1 MDTFTLVNHSAL
13 DNTMAE
19 FAFHAENGV
28 KYLQFGLLNSED
40 AGYIT
45 ELEPYLYRLEV
56 GFIKDKLVRDT
67 VRITDTY
74 NENLGFPIDRI
85 PELTLGDEYEIG
97 FNKLEDDREQG
108 GGLTTTQL
116 NQITTAIQ
124 GISIPDGITPEQW
137 TALINAIK
145 NIAIDQALID
155 KINGIEDNATE
166 DQTAEEIRDAL
177 LGLANGWLPVSAI
190 KGLNMTEI
198 ELKVDAV
205 FPIGGTVS
213 PFFMEYIPQLDQVWM
228 TLNNDV
234 IETYRLSGAYSSN
247 FQILQIASSRSPRG
261 ILYQDAADQIGFID
275 RTAANDISVV
285 RYNRSRAFVTETT
298 LAGYPSNANINGAVY
313 IRNSEI
319 QSIWIFFEDTG
330 GQGEFSIARYN
341 GAYSHQD
348 NMEAVGK
355 WYKGGCYVSRLD
367 EVWILSGQNSG
378 AGESEIRRFTPG
390 GGYIGSIDNPFE
402 DRHDNPHG
410 MTYIPDPVD
419 KLWVGDITDDKIY
432 QYDILQYVA

>member
-19 FAFHAENGV
+19 FAFHTENGV
-28 KYLQFGLLNSED
+28 KYLQFGLLNAED
-40 AGYIT
+40 AKDIT
-45 ELEPYLYRLEV
+45 ELQPDIHTLVV
-56 GFIKDKLVRDT
+56 GFIKDKLIRAT
-67 VRITDTY
+67 VRITGNY
-74 NENLGFPIDRI
+74 NENLGLPIDQI
-85 PELTLGDEYEIG
+85 PNLTVGDAYEIG
-97 FNKLEDDREQG
+97 FNELSDE
-108 GGLTTTQL
+108 TQL
-116 NQITTAIQ
+116 NQIVSAIQ
-124 GISIPDGITPEQW
+124 GINIPDGITPEQW
-137 TALINAIK
+137 TTLINAIT

-155 KINGIEDNATE
+155 KINGIEDNATD

-177 LGLANGWLPVSAI
+177 LGLANGWLPVSAL
-190 KGLNMTEI
+190 KGLNMAGI

-213 PFFMEYIPQLDQVWM
+213 PFFMEYIPESNQVWM

-234 IETYRLSGAYSSN
+234 IETYGATGGYNNN

-261 ILYQDAADQIGFID
+261 ILYQDTADQIGFID
-275 RTAANDISVV
+275 RAADNNISVV
-285 RYNRSRAFVTETT
+285 RYNRSRTFVTETT

-313 IRNSEI
+313 VPEPEN
-319 QSIWIFFEDTG
+319 IWIFFESTG

-341 GAYSHQD
+341 GAYTHQD

-355 WYKGGCYVSRLD
+355 WYKGGSYISRLD

-378 AGESEIRRFTPG
+378 AGDSEIRRFTPG
-390 GGYIGSIDNPFE
+390 GGYIGTIENPFE

-432 QYDILQYVA
+432 QYDILQYAA